1 MRHNK
6 AGRKLNRSSSHRKAM
21 FRNMAKALVTYERI
35 RTTEPR
41 AKELSKIVDRLVTL
55 ALKNDLPARR
65 QAYKVLGNHG
75 MVKRLFDEI
84 GPRFVGIKGG
94 FTRVVKLGLPR
105 SGDAA
110 PMAIIELTVRAGDE
124 AKAEE
129 KPKKKAAAKKP
140 AAKKAASKK
149 DEAAAEEKPKKA
161 PAKKAAAKKDEGEDA
176 EAKPKKKA
184 PAKKAAAKKDDAD
197 AAEEKPKKAPAKKKA
212 APKKAETKAQ
222 EAPAEAPTEEPKA
235 EPEADKE

>member
-75 MVKRLFDEI
+75 LVKRLFDEI
-84 GPRFVGIKGG
+84 GPRFVGVKGG

-110 PMAIIELTVRAGDE
+110 PMAIIELTVREGAE
-124 AKAEE
+124 PEAEE
-129 KPKKKAAAKKP
+129 KPKKKAAAKKAAP
-140 AAKKAASKK
+140 KKEAAKKEASAEAEDKPKKAAPKKKADAKKDDADAEAAEKPAKKAA
-149 DEAAAEEKPKKA
+149 P
-161 PAKKAAAKKDEGEDA
+161 KKAAAKKDEPDE
-176 EAKPKKKA
+176 EAK
-184 PAKKAAAKKDDAD
+184 
-197 AAEEKPKKAPAKKKA
+197 AEEA
-212 APKKAETKAQ
+212 AP
-222 EAPAEAPTEEPKA
+222 EAEPKA